1 MSGKPAARL
10 SDPTACPIPGHG
22 TNPIAA
28 GSPNVLFDSL
38 PAARMGDASACG
50 GAMASAVIPTVLIN
64 GMPATTVGTVGSH
77 GNTVVAGSGTVI
89 IGTSGG
95 GAAFS
100 APSAMP
106 ATAVAAAATATA
118 TATATAK
125 ASASAEA
132 SATAT
137 ATTTTAAATAAA
149 TVVAGALV
157 PAAQAAEASSAELD
171 YRLSLKR
178 GGNRILTP
186 LQIPDFKELKDG
198 ATENSE
204 TIDFLVT
211 NRKQPADSLTLEVF
225 DGSTLLYAEPDA
237 SKLLATGEHLWQW
250 DGYNQA
256 GVLDTK
262 VLKSP
267 DLKVRLTAT
276 KGGVQQIEELALSND
291 AEEIEWVDARIDRSA
306 QLVEITLRPSFSD
319 GGVSGKNTNLTA
331 KTFTELQ
338 AMAKA
343 GIERYWSRD
352 GSRAQGVG
360 APIQTAKGIYM
371 VKVVADVNTEPSAK
385 NFPLISSLSADFGR
399 STSFAMFKKI
409 YHNQGFWSAANYPA
423 GFADGDFEH
432 TAAHEVGHLILNE
445 YGDGGLVPEYSW
457 SHKETST
464 VLTQSPVANHP
475 VPGSGEV
482 DVMHYHSDSP
492 RGPQGYQDYWNRAV
506 ASEQDVKGLLW
517 LTRVQF
523 DD

>member
-1 MSGKPAARL
+1 MSGKPAARV

-22 TNPIAA
+22 TNPIVA
-28 GSPNVLFDSL
+28 GSPDVLFDSL
-38 PAARMGDASACG
+38 PAARMGDPTGCGSAL
-50 GAMASAVIPTVLIN
+50 ASAVIPTVLIN
-64 GMPATTVGTVGSH
+64 GKPATVLGTVGSH
-77 GNTVVAGSGTVI
+77 GNPVTAGSGTVL
-89 IGTSGG
+89 IGASGG
-95 GAAFS
+95 GAGFS
-100 APSAMP
+100 VPSAMP
-106 ATAVAAAATATA
+106 ATAVVAVAAAL
-118 TATATAK
+118 
-125 ASASAEA
+125 
-132 SATAT
+132 
-137 ATTTTAAATAAA
+137 
-149 TVVAGALV
+149 VDALV
-157 PAAQAAEASSAELD
+157 PAAQAAEASSTELD
-171 YRLSLKR
+171 YQLSLKR

-186 LQIPDFKELKDG
+186 LQIPDFKELKNG
-198 ATENSE
+198 STENSE

-211 NRKQPADSLTLEVF
+211 NRKQPANSLTLEVL
-225 DGSTLLYAEPDA
+225 DGSTLLYAESNTA
-237 SKLLATGEHLWQW
+237 TLLPAGEHLWQW
-250 DGYNQA
+250 DGYSQA

-267 DLKVRLTAT
+267 NLKVRLTAV
-276 KGGVQQIEELALSND
+276 KGGQQQIEELALSDD

-360 APIQTAKGIYM
+360 APIQTAKGVYK
-371 VKVVADVNTEPSAK
+371 VKVVADVNAKPSAK

-409 YHNQGFWSAANYPA
+409 YHNQGFWHAANYPA

-492 RGPQGYQDYWNRAV
+492 RGPQGYKDYWNRAV

-517 LTRVQF
+517 LSRVQF

>member
-10 SDPTACPIPGHG
+10 GDPTDCPKKGHG

-28 GSPNVLFDSL
+28 GSPDVLFDGM
-38 PAARMGDASACG
+38 PAARMGDPTSCGSAL
-50 GAMASAVIPTVLIN
+50 ASAVVPAVLIN

-77 GNTVVAGSGTVI
+77 GNVVVAGSGTVI
-89 IGTSGG
+89 IGASGG
-95 GAAFS
+95 GSAFS

-106 ATAVAAAATATA
+106 ATAVAAAATS
-118 TATATAK
+118 K
-125 ASASAEA
+125 ASASAET
-132 SATAT
+132 STTAT
-137 ATTTTAAATAAA
+137 AATAVA
-149 TVVAGALV
+149 TALVDALV
-157 PAAQAAEASSAELD
+157 PATQAAETTTEELD

-198 ATENSE
+198 STENSE

-211 NRKQPADSLTLEVF
+211 NRKQPPDSLTLEVL
-225 DGSTLLYAEPDA
+225 DGSTLLYAEPNTA
-237 SKLLATGEHLWQW
+237 TLLPAGEHFWQW

-267 DLKVRLTAT
+267 NLKVRLTAV
-276 KGGVQQIEELALSND
+276 KGGQQQIEELALSND

-319 GGVSGKNTNLTA
+319 GGVSGKDDNLTA

-343 GIERYWSRD
+343 GIERYCARD

-360 APIQTAKGIYM
+360 APIQTAKGVYK
-371 VKVVADVNTEPSAK
+371 VNVVADVNTEPSAK

-432 TAAHEVGHLILNE
+432 TVAHEVGHLILNE
-445 YGDGGLVPEYSW
+445 YGDRGLVPEYSW

-492 RGPQGYQDYWNRAV
+492 RGPRGYQDYWNRAV

-517 LTRVQF
+517 LSRVQF

>member
-28 GSPNVLFDSL
+28 GSPNVLFDNL
-38 PAARMGDASACG
+38 PAARQGDPSACG
-50 GAMASAVIPTVLIN
+50 GALASAVIPTVLIN

-100 APSAMP
+100 ALSAMP
-106 ATAVAAAATATA
+106 ATAAVLT
-118 TATATAK
+118 
-125 ASASAEA
+125 SAVA
-132 SATAT
+132 SATQ
-137 ATTTTAAATAAA
+137 
-149 TVVAGALV
+149 GAS
-157 PAAQAAEASSAELD
+157 PISEELE

-186 LQIPDFKELKDG
+186 LQIPDFEELKG
-198 ATENSE
+198 GKTENSE

-211 NRKQPADSLTLEVF
+211 NRKQPADSLTLEVL
-225 DGSTLLYAEPDA
+225 DGSTLLYAEADT
-237 SKLLATGEHLWQW
+237 SKLLPTGEHLWQW
-250 DGYNQA
+250 DGYSQT
-256 GVLDTK
+256 GVLDTR

-267 DLKVRLTAT
+267 GLKVRLTAT
-276 KGGVQQIEELALSND
+276 KGGEQQIEELALGND

-306 QLVEITLRPSFSD
+306 QLVEITMRPSFSD
-319 GGVSGKNTNLTA
+319 GGVSGKNANLTA
-331 KTFTELQ
+331 RTFAELQ

-343 GIERYWSRD
+343 GIEHYWSRD
-352 GSRAQGVG
+352 GSRTQGVG
-360 APIQTAKGIYM
+360 APIQTAKGTYK
-371 VKVVADVNTEPSAK
+371 VKVTADVNAEPSSK
-385 NFPLISSLSADFGR
+385 NFPLIASLSADFGR

-423 GFADGDFEH
+423 DFADGDFKH

-464 VLTQSPVANHP
+464 VLTQSPLANHP

-482 DVMHYHSDSP
+482 DVMHYHSDYP
-492 RGPQGYQDYWNRAV
+492 RGVQGYQDYWNRSV
-506 ASEQDVKGLLW
+506 ASEQDVKSLLW
-517 LTRVQF
+517 LARVQF
-523 DD
+523 NG

>member
-10 SDPTACPIPGHG
+10 NDPTACPIPGHG
-22 TNPIAA
+22 SNPIAA
-28 GSPNVLFDSL
+28 GSPDVLFDSL
-38 PAARMGDASACG
+38 PAARMGDPSACG
-50 GAMASAVIPTVLIN
+50 GALASAVIPTVLIN
-64 GMPATTVGTVGSH
+64 GKPATTIGTVGSH
-77 GNTVVAGSGTVI
+77 GNVVVGGSGTVL

-106 ATAVAAAATATA
+106 ATAAATPI
-118 TATATAK
+118 
-125 ASASAEA
+125 ASTSAET
-132 SATAT
+132 SI
-137 ATTTTAAATAAA
+137 TAAATAVA
-149 TVVAGALV
+149 TALIDALI
-157 PAAQAAEASSAELD
+157 PAAQAAEASSEELD
-171 YRLSLKR
+171 YQLSLKR
-178 GGNRILTP
+178 SGNRILTP
-186 LQIPDFKELKDG
+186 LQIPDFKELTNG
-198 ATENSE
+198 STENSE
-204 TIDFLVT
+204 TIDFLVS
-211 NRKQPADSLTLEVF
+211 NRKQPADSLTLEVL
-225 DGSTLLYAEPDA
+225 DGSTLLYAEPDT
-237 SKLLATGEHLWQW
+237 SKLLPTGEHLWQW
-250 DGYNQA
+250 DGYSQA

-276 KGGVQQIEELALSND
+276 KGGEQHIVELSLSNE

-306 QLVEITLRPSFSD
+306 QLVEITVRPSFSD
-319 GGVSGKNTNLTA
+319 GGVSGTNTNLTA

-360 APIQTAKGIYM
+360 APIQTAKGVYK
-371 VKVVADVNTEPSAK
+371 VKVVADVNTKPSTK

-423 GFADGDFEH
+423 DFADGDFEH

-492 RGPQGYQDYWNRAV
+492 RGPRGYQDYWNRAV

-517 LTRVQF
+517 LSRVQF

>member
-28 GSPNVLFDSL
+28 GSPDVLFDSL

-64 GMPATTVGTVGSH
+64 GKPATTVGTVGSH
-77 GNTVVAGSGTVI
+77 GNVVVAGSGTVI

-100 APSAMP
+100 ALSAMP
-106 ATAVAAAATATA
+106 ATAVAAATTP
-118 TATATAK
+118 K
-125 ASASAEA
+125 ASAEA
-132 SATAT
+132 STTAT
-137 ATTTTAAATAAA
+137 AATAVAAAL
-149 TVVAGALV
+149 VGALV
-157 PAAQAAEASSAELD
+157 PAAQAAEASSTELD

-178 GGNRILTP
+178 GGNSILTP
-186 LQIPDFKELKDG
+186 LQIPGFKELKDG
-198 ATENSE
+198 KTENSE

-211 NRKQPADSLTLEVF
+211 NRKQPADSLTLEVL
-225 DGSTLLYAEPDA
+225 DGNTVLYAEPDT
-237 SKLLATGEHLWQW
+237 SKLLPTGEHIWQW
-250 DGYNQA
+250 DGYSQA

-276 KGGVQQIEELALSND
+276 KGGEQQIEELALSND

-306 QLVEITLRPSFSD
+306 QLVEITVRPSFSD

-338 AMAKA
+338 AMAKT

-360 APIQTAKGIYM
+360 APIQTAKGTYK
-371 VKVVADVNTEPSAK
+371 VKVTADVNAEPSAK
-385 NFPLISSLSADFGR
+385 NFPLIASLSADFGR

-423 GFADGDFEH
+423 DFADGDFEH

-457 SHKETST
+457 SHKDTST
-464 VLTQSPVANHP
+464 VLTQSPRANHP

-482 DVMHYHSDSP
+482 DVMHYHSDYP
-492 RGPQGYQDYWNRAV
+492 RGVQGYQDYWNRSV

-517 LTRVQF
+517 LARVQF
-523 DD
+523 ND

>member
-28 GSPNVLFDSL
+28 GSPNVLFDNL
-38 PAARMGDASACG
+38 PAARQGDASACG
-50 GAMASAVIPTVLIN
+50 GALASAVIPTVLIN

-77 GNTVVAGSGTVI
+77 GNVVIGGSGTVL
-89 IGTSGG
+89 IGASGG

-100 APSAMP
+100 VPSAMP
-106 ATAVAAAATATA
+106 ATAVAAVATAL
-118 TATATAK
+118 
-125 ASASAEA
+125 
-132 SATAT
+132 
-137 ATTTTAAATAAA
+137 
-149 TVVAGALV
+149 VGALV
-157 PAAQAAEASSAELD
+157 PAAQAAEATEELD

-186 LQIPDFKELKDG
+186 LQIPDFKELKG
-198 ATENSE
+198 GSTENSE

-211 NRKQPADSLTLEVF
+211 NRKQPADSLTLEVL
-225 DGSTLLYAEPDA
+225 DGSTPLYAEPNTA
-237 SKLLATGEHLWQW
+237 TLLPSGEHLWQW

-267 DLKVRLTAT
+267 NLKVRLTAV
-276 KGGVQQIEELALSND
+276 KGGQQQIEELALSND
-291 AEEIEWVDARIDRSA
+291 AEEIEWVDARIDRST

-360 APIQTAKGIYM
+360 APIQTAKGVYK
-371 VKVVADVNTEPSAK
+371 VKVVADVNTKPSAK

-492 RGPQGYQDYWNRAV
+492 RGPRGYQDYWNRAV

-517 LTRVQF
+517 LSRVQF

>member
-38 PAARMGDASACG
+38 PAARQGDPSACG
-50 GAMASAVIPTVLIN
+50 GALASAVIPTVLIN

-77 GNTVVAGSGTVI
+77 GDVVVAGSGTVI
-89 IGTSGG
+89 IGMSGG
-95 GAAFS
+95 GAGFS

-106 ATAVAAAATATA
+106 ATAVAAAATSKTS
-118 TATATAK
+118 
-125 ASASAEA
+125 ASASAET
-132 SATAT
+132 STTAT
-137 ATTTTAAATAAA
+137 AATAVA
-149 TVVAGALV
+149 TALVGALV
-157 PAAQAAEASSAELD
+157 PAAQAAEATTEELD

-186 LQIPDFKELKDG
+186 LQIPDFKELKG
-198 ATENSE
+198 GSTENSE

-211 NRKQPADSLTLEVF
+211 NRKQPADSLTLEVL
-225 DGSTLLYAEPDA
+225 DGSTLLYTETNTAT
-237 SKLLATGEHLWQW
+237 LLPAGEHLWQW
-250 DGYNQA
+250 DGYNQT

-267 DLKVRLTAT
+267 NLKVRLTAV
-276 KGGVQQIEELALSND
+276 KGGQQQIEELALSND

-319 GGVSGKNTNLTA
+319 GGVSGKNAKLTA

-338 AMAKA
+338 TMAKA

-360 APIQTAKGIYM
+360 APIQTAKGVYK

-492 RGPQGYQDYWNRAV
+492 RGPLGYQDYWNRAGD
-506 ASEQDVKGLLW
+506 SEQDVKGLLW
-517 LTRVQF
+517 LSRVQF